1 MPERQKYPWIKFYDD
16 AHHQGVHQANKR
28 AQARCD
34 FRPVERI
41 PVQLDEA
48 FWKAWRENTAAMKA
62 AGYRVRKDDRS
73 GRWTA
78 WIER

>member
-1 MPERQKYPWIKFYDD
+1 MTLITKSMMKWHAADKRQ
-16 AHHQGVHQANKR
+16 R
-28 AQARCD
+28 ARTD
-34 FRPVERI
+34 HFRRPVERV
-41 PVQLDEA
+41 PVQLDA
-48 FWKAWRENTAAMKA
+48 KFWRAWRADAAAMKA